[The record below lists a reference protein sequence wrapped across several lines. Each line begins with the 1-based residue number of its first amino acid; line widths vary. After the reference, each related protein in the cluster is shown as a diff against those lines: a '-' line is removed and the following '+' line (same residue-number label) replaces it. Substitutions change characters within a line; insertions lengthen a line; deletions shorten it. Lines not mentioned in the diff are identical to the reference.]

1 MTGLQRMSVFVC
13 LCVYV
18 SSVKLDCF
26 LFTPVFAIQQ
36 LQHRVRGE
44 KRAGKRSTGCEDP
57 AISNLPLASI
67 SSLFLSCNLAK
78 HGENIIFGPFP
89 QSMGAQKA
97 IVWGGKIVTIESL
110 AILIKICIGNATTAR
125 KAIFLGFPHIQL
137 NFLTLTAVPPQRKMN
152 GWLFVA

>member
-1 MTGLQRMSVFVC
+1 MSVFVC
-13 LCVYV
+13 LCVFV

-26 LFTPVFAIQQ
+26 PFYSCLCNTAIVAQSE
-36 LQHRVRGE
+36 GE

-67 SSLFLSCNLAK
+67 SSLFLSCNLAQ